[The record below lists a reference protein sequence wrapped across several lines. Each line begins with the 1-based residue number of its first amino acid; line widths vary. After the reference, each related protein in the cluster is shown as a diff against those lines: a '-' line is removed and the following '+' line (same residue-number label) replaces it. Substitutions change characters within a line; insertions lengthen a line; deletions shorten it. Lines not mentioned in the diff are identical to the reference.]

1 MKKIYGLILGLFI
14 SVGAFGATFNL
25 FTPASG
31 VLKGNPSTYVTTS
44 ATSTDVK
51 SLWSGTCDST
61 SYLRGDGTCATP
73 PGTGG
78 GTVNSVAL
86 SAPSVFGVSGSPVTT
101 TGTLAL
107 SFATGQTAN
116 SFLAT
121 PDGTTGAL
129 SLRTI
134 LNGDLPTVNVAHG
147 GTGVATI
154 TGPLKGNGTS
164 AFSAATSADIY
175 GLWSGTCSSG
185 TFLRGDGACAA
196 GSAGTV
202 TSVALTVPS
211 GFSVTGSPVT
221 SSGTLAISGTLNPAA
236 GGTGVATL
244 TGIAKGNG
252 TSAFTTAASGD
263 VIATW
268 GGTCSASTYLRGD
281 GSCQTPATGGTSA
294 NPSATIGLTAVNGSA
309 STYLR
314 SDGAPALS
322 QAIAPTWTG
331 SHTFSGAGTR
341 ISFTGAGTSA
351 QYFTLTNTGAS
362 ATIGIDNSTG
372 GGVFV
377 GSPAY
382 SFGLG
387 TNVTTDLSLGTNNT
401 ERLRIA
407 AAGNV
412 TINAPS
418 SGGTTLTLNGPT
430 ATNYKALGIGGSTT
444 GYVYQEFA
452 NTGGNLF
459 LGVDTSVG
467 GVLAS
472 GSSAYGSIVGTGNAT
487 PLYLATNNSVRF
499 LIGTSGQLGIGGA
512 TYGTSG
518 QVLTSG
524 GSSAAPSWT
533 TLSNTCSTGNYSAT
547 VTGTGGTPSVT
558 LYYRVCG
565 NIATVWSTSSGT
577 GTSIAGNAGLTG
589 TGAITP
595 TTQHNIPA
603 IVISNNVSVSGCVN
617 ANTGGGFTL
626 TASVSCAGG
635 GFTTGQ
641 PVGIPANWTITY
653 PLD

>member
-1 MKKIYGLILGLFI
+1 MKKFYSLIGALLL
-14 SVGAFGATFNL
+14 STVAFGATFNL
-25 FTPASG
+25 FSPASG

-44 ATSTDVK
+44 ATSLDIKT
-51 SLWSGTCDST
+51 LWTGTCDNT
-61 SYLRGDGTCATP
+61 TYLRGDGTCATP

-107 SFATGQTAN
+107 SFASGQTAN

-372 GGVFV
+372 GGVFA

-387 TNVTTDLSLGTNNT
+387 TNVATDLSLGTNNT

-418 SGGTTLTLNGPT
+418 SGTALTTT
-430 ATNYKALGIGGSTT
+430 ATSTDYAAIFNGTARGVSIRAGSTT
-444 GYVYQEFA
+444 SDYPLTVSNGAASVDHFII
-452 NTGGNLF
+452 N
-459 LGVDTSVG
+459 GVGAIAVNN
-467 GVLAS
+467 
-472 GSSAYGSIVGTGNAT
+472 GS
-487 PLYLATNNSVRF
+487 
-499 LIGTSGQLGIGGA
+499 
-512 TYGTSG
+512 YGTSG
-518 QVLTSG
+518 QVLTSS